1 MEKRINDFLPNIKDL
16 YTINDNGEVELLN
29 YDKSEDEDFYK
40 YVGALDSWMGI
51 KNLLMLTH
59 DPLFSMDQDI
69 YAELRQK
76 AVDIANVTTAEP
88 KIKESVA
95 VKEEIVDD
103 QGNMSQALLRA
114 LESEREAV
122 SIYEMLIKMSVDE
135 DEIELLNKILKDE
148 KEHIALLAGLQ
159 TKSTAQFVE
168 PDNKDELDDYAQEVI
183 ETAPASESGEDG
195 D

>member
-1 MEKRINDFLPNIKDL
+1 MGIHYKSQHSQRIN
-16 YTINDNGEVELLN
+16 
-29 YDKSEDEDFYK
+29 
-40 YVGALDSWMGI
+40 
-51 KNLLMLTH
+51 KNV
-59 DPLFSMDQDI
+59 D
-69 YAELRQK
+69 ELRNKVRAKMANTIRKLKNKHKKKKLQAEKKRLAKQK
-76 AVDIANVTTAEP
+76 
-88 KIKESVA
+88 
-95 VKEEIVDD
+95 
-103 QGNMSQALLRA
+103 G
-114 LESEREAV
+114 
-122 SIYEMLIKMSVDE
+122 MSVDE